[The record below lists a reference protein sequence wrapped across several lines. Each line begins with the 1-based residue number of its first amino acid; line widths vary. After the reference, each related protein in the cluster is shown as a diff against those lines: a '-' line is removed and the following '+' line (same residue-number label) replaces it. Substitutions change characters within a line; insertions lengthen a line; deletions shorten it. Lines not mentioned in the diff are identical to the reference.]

1 MNEVLRQLYD
11 RKSMRVYE
19 DRPISDE
26 DKAAILKAAVNA
38 PTAGNQQMYTILDI
52 TDQALKEKL
61 AETCDH
67 QPFIATG
74 KMVLVFCAD
83 YQKWYDGFASAGCQP
98 RHPGSGDLMLA
109 VTDTV
114 IAAQN
119 AVVAAE
125 SLGIGSCYIGDI
137 MENCEL
143 HRQILGLP
151 EYVFP
156 AAMLVFGYPTQQQK
170 HRQKP
175 QRADMRH
182 IIHENAYRRM
192 DAAELKALFSPNAR
206 EGKYEDWMRA
216 FCNRKYNSDFSREMS
231 RSVDVYLEAFR
242 EKGDWEKCV
251 AFHGHSCGG
260 LSVGYRAAKYAMELL
275 DIVFSDNE
283 QVVCIAENDACGL
296 DAIQVLL
303 GCSVGKGNLLFHM
316 TGKQAFSFY
325 NRKTGKSV
333 RLVAKPKPEGMTQAE
348 RFEYYHSAPNEA
360 LFEAKP
366 ATIKLPEQAKLF
378 DSYTCDCCG
387 ETAGAHWIRLA
398 GDRKLCLDCYESYD
412 RFDV

>member
-19 DRPISDE
+19 DRPISAE

-38 PTAGNQQMYTILDI
+38 PTAGNQQLYTILDI

-61 AETCDH
+61 VETCDN
-67 QPFIATG
+67 QPFIASG
-74 KMVLVFCAD
+74 KLVLVFCAD
-83 YQKWYDGFASAGCQP
+83 CRKWYEGFTAAGCQP
-98 RHPGSGDLMLA
+98 RKPGSGDLLLA
-109 VTDTV
+109 VSDTV

-137 MENCEL
+137 MENCEAQREL
-143 HRQILGLP
+143 LGLP

-156 AAMLVFGYPTQQQK
+156 AAMLVFGYPTEQQK
-170 HRQKP
+170 RRPKP
-175 QRADMRH
+175 ERAAMEH
-182 IIHENAYRRM
+182 IVHENRYRCM
-192 DAAELKALFSPNAR
+192 DGAELKSLFGNRTPA
-206 EGKYEDWMRA
+206 EKYEEWMRA

-231 RSVDVYLEAFR
+231 RSVDVYLDDFR
-242 EKGDWEKCV
+242 ERSDWERCV

-260 LSVGYRAAKYAMELL
+260 LRVGYRAAKYAMELL
-275 DIVFSDNE
+275 DVGFSDNE
-283 QVVCIAENDACGL
+283 QVVCVAENDACGI

-303 GCSVGKGNLLFHM
+303 GCSAGKGNLRFHI

-325 NRKTGKSV
+325 NRKTGASV

-348 RFEYYHSAPNEA
+348 RFEYYHSAPNEV
-360 LFEAKP
+360 LFEVKP
-366 ATIKLPEQAKLF
+366 AVIKLPGEAQMF
-378 DSYTCDCCG
+378 DSCVCDGCG
-387 ETAGAHWIRLA
+387 EVTGTNWLRLV
-398 GDRKLCLDCYESYD
+398 GEKKLCPDCYENYD
-412 RFDV
+412 RFRI